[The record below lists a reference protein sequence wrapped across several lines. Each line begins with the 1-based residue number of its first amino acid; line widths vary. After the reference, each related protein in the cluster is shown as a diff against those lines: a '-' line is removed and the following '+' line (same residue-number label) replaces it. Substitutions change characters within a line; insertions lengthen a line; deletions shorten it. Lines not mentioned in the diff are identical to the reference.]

1 MVVRGHVG
9 VPRTSWTALLEHALP
24 FEGDMQISSK
34 SKGLRRGFTA
44 AIMAAMVAGG
54 TAAFHHHASAEVADD
69 PSIRV
74 EADLSERKLYIK
86 SGDSVL
92 ESYDVAVGKGS
103 KATPQ
108 GRYTIRKI
116 IWNPAWVPPDEPWA
130 RNKKPQPP
138 GAKANPMKLV
148 KIFFHEPDYYIHG
161 TGDVESLGS
170 AASHGCLRM
179 DPDDAYRV
187 ARYLMDHGG
196 SPRDENWFWRVL
208 HFRSETKTVYLD
220 NPIPMTV
227 DD

>member
-1 MVVRGHVG
+1 MV
-9 VPRTSWTALLEHALP
+9 
-24 FEGDMQISSK
+24 
-34 SKGLRRGFTA
+34 GLIA
-44 AIMAAMVAGG
+44 AGG
-54 TAAFHHHASAEVADD
+54 TVAFHHRASAEVARD
-69 PSIRV
+69 PASIRV

-103 KATPQ
+103 KPTPQ
-108 GRYTIRKI
+108 GNYTIRKI
-116 IWNPAWVPPDEPWA
+116 VWNPAWIPPDQPWA
-130 RNKKPQPP
+130 KDKQPQAP
-138 GAKANPMKLV
+138 GASANPMKLV

-187 ARYLMDHGG
+187 ARYLMEHGG
-196 SPRDENWFWRVL
+196 SPRDESWFWRVL

-220 NPIPMTV
+220 TPIPMTV
-227 DD
+227 ND